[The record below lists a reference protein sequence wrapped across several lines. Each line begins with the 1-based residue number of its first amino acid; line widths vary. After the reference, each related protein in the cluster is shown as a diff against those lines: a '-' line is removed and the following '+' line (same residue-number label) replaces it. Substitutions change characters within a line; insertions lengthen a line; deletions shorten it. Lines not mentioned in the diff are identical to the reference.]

1 MCPRVHDNSGHVDFI
16 YLREITMN
24 NTISD
29 LDTDLT
35 AVSEAEGNAAQAE
48 AQNASDDTYA
58 QAVQE
63 QLAISRSSA
72 DCRYIGID
80 LHSNNIWLSVI
91 VNEQRPSGPVGKVIF
106 SRSISTQRVDGTL
119 PEDLIKSVLEKF
131 CKDQPH
137 IACVEATYN
146 WYWLA
151 NLFEKNGWN
160 LVLAD
165 PSTVSEA
172 KTKAAD
178 DRKDAEYLAD
188 RMRYNALRYAVIMPK
203 ELREIR
209 DLVRTRGVAV
219 AQRAREKIIVIN
231 KLTNQIGRKI
241 TGKELKELIKE
252 HAEFGME
259 APMLL
264 NWGLTEAVRKS
275 LNYHLKQV
283 ISISLG
289 IQELEEHINAVGKNL
304 RYTKELQKM
313 PGCGP
318 VISSILAS
326 EIGSIKRFATAANFV
341 SYCRLASTSKLSNGK
356 SKGLGNARNGNAYLS
371 WAFTELAT
379 LMVRYSEATKRHF
392 EKLMRKYGQLRVK
405 AIRVLAAKLAR
416 SVYQC
421 LSKNEPFDV
430 LRCF

>member
-1 MCPRVHDNSGHVDFI
+1 
-16 YLREITMN
+16 MN

-29 LDTDLT
+29 IDIDLT
-35 AVSEAEGNAAQAE
+35 AVCEAEDDAAQAE
-48 AQNASDDTYA
+48 AQPAQNESDDTYA
-58 QAVQE
+58 QKMQE
-63 QLAISRSSA
+63 QLALARSSA
-72 DCRYIGID
+72 NCRYIGID

-91 VNEQRPSGPVGKVIF
+91 VNEQRPSGSVGKVIF
-106 SRSISTQRVDGTL
+106 SRSIGTQRVDGTL
-119 PEDLIKSVLEKF
+119 PEDLIKPVIERF

-151 NLFEKNGWN
+151 DLFERNGWN

-188 RMRYNALRYAVIMPK
+188 RLRYNALRYAVIMPK
-203 ELREIR
+203 QLREIR
-209 DLVRTRGVAV
+209 DLVRTRGTAV
-219 AQRAREKIIVIN
+219 KQRAREKIIVIN
-231 KLTNQIGRKI
+231 KLTNLIGRKI
-241 TGKELKELIKE
+241 TGKELRELIKE
-252 HAEFGME
+252 HAEFGTE

-264 NWGLTEAVRKS
+264 NWGLTEEVRTI
-275 LNYHLKQV
+275 LDYHLTMATNIDQE
-283 ISISLG
+283 
-289 IQELEEHINAVGKNL
+289 IQKIEEHINAVGRNL
-304 RYTKELQKM
+304 RYTRELQKM

-326 EIGSIKRFATAANFV
+326 EIGSIRRFATAANFV

-356 SKGLGNARNGNAYLS
+356 SKGLGNAKNGNAYLS

-379 LMVRYSEATKRHF
+379 LMVRYSEAAKRHF

>member
-1 MCPRVHDNSGHVDFI
+1 
-16 YLREITMN
+16 MN

-29 LDTDLT
+29 IDIDLT
-35 AVSEAEGNAAQAE
+35 AVCEAEDDAAQAE
-48 AQNASDDTYA
+48 AQPAQNESDDTYA
-58 QAVQE
+58 QKMQE
-63 QLAISRSSA
+63 QLALARSSA
-72 DCRYIGID
+72 NCRYIGID

-91 VNEQRPSGPVGKVIF
+91 VNEQRPSGSVGKVIF
-106 SRSISTQRVDGTL
+106 SRSIGTQRVDGTL
-119 PEDLIKSVLEKF
+119 PEDLIKPVIERF

-151 NLFEKNGWN
+151 DLFEKNGWN

-188 RMRYNALRYAVIMPK
+188 RLRYNALRYAVIMPK
-203 ELREIR
+203 QLREIR
-209 DLVRTRGVAV
+209 DLVRTRGTAV
-219 AQRAREKIIVIN
+219 EQRAREKIIVIN
-231 KLTNQIGRKI
+231 KLTNLIGRKI

-252 HAEFGME
+252 HAEFGTQ

-264 NWGLTEAVRKS
+264 NWGLTEEVRCI
-275 LNYHLKQV
+275 LNYHLAMATNIDQE
-283 ISISLG
+283 
-289 IQELEEHINAVGKNL
+289 IQKLEEHINAVGKNL

-326 EIGSIKRFATAANFV
+326 EIGSIRRFATAANFV

-356 SKGLGNARNGNAYLS
+356 SKGLGNAKNGNAYLS

-379 LMVRYSEATKRHF
+379 LMVRYSEAAKRHF

>member
-1 MCPRVHDNSGHVDFI
+1 
-16 YLREITMN
+16 MN

-29 LDTDLT
+29 IDIDLT
-35 AVSEAEGNAAQAE
+35 AVCEAEDDAAQAE
-48 AQNASDDTYA
+48 AQPAQNESDDTYA
-58 QAVQE
+58 QKMQE
-63 QLAISRSSA
+63 QLALARSSA
-72 DCRYIGID
+72 NCRYIGID

-91 VNEQRPSGPVGKVIF
+91 VNEQRPSGSVGKVIF
-106 SRSISTQRVDGTL
+106 SRSIGTQRVDGTL
-119 PEDLIKSVLEKF
+119 PEDLIKPVIERF

-151 NLFEKNGWN
+151 DLFERNGWN

-188 RMRYNALRYAVIMPK
+188 RLRYNALRYAVIMPK
-203 ELREIR
+203 QLREIR
-209 DLVRTRGVAV
+209 DLVRTRGTAV
-219 AQRAREKIIVIN
+219 KQRAREKIIVIN
-231 KLTNQIGRKI
+231 KLTNLIGRKI
-241 TGKELKELIKE
+241 TGKELRELIKE
-252 HAEFGME
+252 HAEFGTE

-264 NWGLTEAVRKS
+264 NWGLTEEVRTI
-275 LNYHLKQV
+275 LDYHLTMATNIDQ
-283 ISISLG
+283 G
-289 IQELEEHINAVGKNL
+289 IQKLEEHINAVGRNL
-304 RYTKELQKM
+304 RYTRELQKM

-326 EIGSIKRFATAANFV
+326 EIGSIRRFATAANFV

-356 SKGLGNARNGNAYLS
+356 SKGLGNAKNGNAYLS

-379 LMVRYSEATKRHF
+379 LMVRYSEAAKRHF

-430 LRCF
+430 LRYF

>member
-1 MCPRVHDNSGHVDFI
+1 
-16 YLREITMN
+16 MN
-24 NTISD
+24 NAISD
-29 LDTDLT
+29 IDIDLT
-35 AVSEAEGNAAQAE
+35 AVCEAEDDAAQAE
-48 AQNASDDTYA
+48 AQPAQNESDDTYA
-58 QAVQE
+58 QKMQE
-63 QLAISRSSA
+63 QLALARSSA
-72 DCRYIGID
+72 NCRYIGID

-91 VNEQRPSGPVGKVIF
+91 VNEQRPSGSVGKVIF
-106 SRSISTQRVDGTL
+106 SRSIGTQRVDGTL
-119 PEDLIKSVLEKF
+119 PEDLIKPVIERF

-146 WYWLA
+146 WYWLTD
-151 NLFEKNGWN
+151 LFERNGWN

-188 RMRYNALRYAVIMPK
+188 RLRYNALRYAVIMPK
-203 ELREIR
+203 QLREIR
-209 DLVRTRGVAV
+209 DLVRTRGTAV
-219 AQRAREKIIVIN
+219 KQRAREKIIVIN
-231 KLTNQIGRKI
+231 KLTNLIGRKI
-241 TGKELKELIKE
+241 TGKELRKLIKE
-252 HAEFGME
+252 HAEFGTE

-264 NWGLTEAVRKS
+264 NWGLTEEVRTI
-275 LNYHLKQV
+275 LDYHLTMATNIDQE
-283 ISISLG
+283 
-289 IQELEEHINAVGKNL
+289 IQKIEEHINAVGRNL
-304 RYTKELQKM
+304 RYTRELQKM

-326 EIGSIKRFATAANFV
+326 EIGSIRRFATAANFV

-356 SKGLGNARNGNAYLS
+356 SKGLGNAKNGNAYLS

-379 LMVRYSEATKRHF
+379 LMVRYSEAAKRHF

>member
-1 MCPRVHDNSGHVDFI
+1 
-16 YLREITMN
+16 MN

-29 LDTDLT
+29 IDIDLT
-35 AVSEAEGNAAQAE
+35 AVCEAEDDAAQAE
-48 AQNASDDTYA
+48 AQPAQNESDDTYA
-58 QAVQE
+58 QKMQE
-63 QLAISRSSA
+63 QLALACSSA
-72 DCRYIGID
+72 NCRYIGID

-91 VNEQRPSGPVGKVIF
+91 VNEQRPSGSVGKVIF
-106 SRSISTQRVDGTL
+106 SRSIGTQRVDGTL
-119 PEDLIKSVLEKF
+119 PEDLIKPVIERF

-151 NLFEKNGWN
+151 DLFERNGWN

-188 RMRYNALRYAVIMPK
+188 RLRYNALRYAVIMPK
-203 ELREIR
+203 QLREIR
-209 DLVRTRGVAV
+209 DLVRTRGTAV
-219 AQRAREKIIVIN
+219 KQRAREKIIVIN
-231 KLTNQIGRKI
+231 KLTNLIGREI
-241 TGKELKELIKE
+241 TGKELRELIKE
-252 HAEFGME
+252 HAEFGTE

-264 NWGLTEAVRKS
+264 NWGLTEEVRTI
-275 LNYHLKQV
+275 LDYHLTMATNIDQ
-283 ISISLG
+283 G
-289 IQELEEHINAVGKNL
+289 IQKLEEHINAVGRNL
-304 RYTKELQKM
+304 RYTRELQKM

-326 EIGSIKRFATAANFV
+326 EIGSIRRFATAANFV

-356 SKGLGNARNGNAYLS
+356 SKGLGNAKNGNAYLS

-379 LMVRYSEATKRHF
+379 LMVRYSEAAKRHF

>member
-1 MCPRVHDNSGHVDFI
+1 
-16 YLREITMN
+16 MN

-29 LDTDLT
+29 IDIDLT
-35 AVSEAEGNAAQAE
+35 AVCEAEDDAAQAE
-48 AQNASDDTYA
+48 AQPAQNESDDTYA
-58 QAVQE
+58 QKMQE
-63 QLAISRSSA
+63 QLALARSSA
-72 DCRYIGID
+72 NCRYIGID

-91 VNEQRPSGPVGKVIF
+91 VNEQRPSGSVGKVIF
-106 SRSISTQRVDGTL
+106 SRSIGTQRVDGTL
-119 PEDLIKSVLEKF
+119 PEDLIKPVIERF

-146 WYWLA
+146 WYWLTD
-151 NLFEKNGWN
+151 LFERNGWN

-188 RMRYNALRYAVIMPK
+188 RLRYNALRYAVIMPK
-203 ELREIR
+203 QLREIR
-209 DLVRTRGVAV
+209 DLVRTRGTAV
-219 AQRAREKIIVIN
+219 KQRAREKIIVIN
-231 KLTNQIGRKI
+231 KLTNLIGRKI
-241 TGKELKELIKE
+241 TGKELRKLIKE
-252 HAEFGME
+252 HAEFGTE

-264 NWGLTEAVRKS
+264 NWGLTEEVRTI
-275 LNYHLKQV
+275 LDYHLTMATNIDQ
-283 ISISLG
+283 G
-289 IQELEEHINAVGKNL
+289 IQKIEEHINAVGRNL
-304 RYTKELQKM
+304 RYTRELQKM

-326 EIGSIKRFATAANFV
+326 EIGSIRRFATAANFV

-356 SKGLGNARNGNAYLS
+356 SKGLGNAKNGNAYLS

-379 LMVRYSEATKRHF
+379 LMVRYSEAAKRHF

-421 LSKNEPFDV
+421 QSKNEPFDV

>member
-1 MCPRVHDNSGHVDFI
+1 
-16 YLREITMN
+16 MN

-29 LDTDLT
+29 IDIDLT
-35 AVSEAEGNAAQAE
+35 AVCEAEDDAAQAE
-48 AQNASDDTYA
+48 AQPAQNESDDTYA
-58 QAVQE
+58 QKMQE
-63 QLAISRSSA
+63 QLALARSSA
-72 DCRYIGID
+72 NCRYIGID

-91 VNEQRPSGPVGKVIF
+91 VNEQRPSGSVDKVIF
-106 SRSISTQRVDGTL
+106 SRSIGTQRVDGTL
-119 PEDLIKSVLEKF
+119 PEDLIKPVIERF

-151 NLFEKNGWN
+151 DLFERNGWN

-188 RMRYNALRYAVIMPK
+188 RLRYNALRYAVIMPK
-203 ELREIR
+203 QLREIR
-209 DLVRTRGVAV
+209 DLVRTRGTAV
-219 AQRAREKIIVIN
+219 KQRAREKIIVIN
-231 KLTNQIGRKI
+231 KLTNLIGRKI
-241 TGKELKELIKE
+241 TGKELRELIKE
-252 HAEFGME
+252 HAEFGTE

-264 NWGLTEAVRKS
+264 NWGLTEEVRTI
-275 LNYHLKQV
+275 LDYHLTMATNIDQ
-283 ISISLG
+283 G
-289 IQELEEHINAVGKNL
+289 IQKLEEHINAVGRNL
-304 RYTKELQKM
+304 RYTRELQKM

-326 EIGSIKRFATAANFV
+326 EIGSIRRFATAANFV

-356 SKGLGNARNGNAYLS
+356 SKGLGNAKNGNAYLS

-379 LMVRYSEATKRHF
+379 LMVRYSEAAKRHF

-416 SVYQC
+416 RVYQC

>member
-1 MCPRVHDNSGHVDFI
+1 
-16 YLREITMN
+16 MN

-29 LDTDLT
+29 IDIDLT
-35 AVSEAEGNAAQAE
+35 AVCEAEDDAAQAE
-48 AQNASDDTYA
+48 AQPAQNESDDTYA
-58 QAVQE
+58 QKMQE
-63 QLAISRSSA
+63 QLALARSSA
-72 DCRYIGID
+72 NCRYIGID

-91 VNEQRPSGPVGKVIF
+91 VNEQRPSGSVGKVIF
-106 SRSISTQRVDGTL
+106 SRSIGTQRVDGTL
-119 PEDLIKSVLEKF
+119 PEDLIKPVIERF

-151 NLFEKNGWN
+151 DLFERNGWN

-188 RMRYNALRYAVIMPK
+188 RLRYNALRYAVIMPK
-203 ELREIR
+203 QLREIR
-209 DLVRTRGVAV
+209 DLVRTRGTAV
-219 AQRAREKIIVIN
+219 KQRAREKIIVIN
-231 KLTNQIGRKI
+231 KLTNLIGRKI
-241 TGKELKELIKE
+241 TGKELRELIKE
-252 HAEFGME
+252 HAEFGTE

-264 NWGLTEAVRKS
+264 NWGLTEEVRTI
-275 LNYHLKQV
+275 LDYHLTMATNIDQ
-283 ISISLG
+283 G
-289 IQELEEHINAVGKNL
+289 IQKIEEHINAVGRNL
-304 RYTKELQKM
+304 RYTRELQKM

-326 EIGSIKRFATAANFV
+326 EIGSIRRFATAANFV

-356 SKGLGNARNGNAYLS
+356 SKGLGNAKNGNAYLS

-379 LMVRYSEATKRHF
+379 LMVRYSEAAKRHF

>member
-1 MCPRVHDNSGHVDFI
+1 
-16 YLREITMN
+16 MN

-29 LDTDLT
+29 IDIDLT
-35 AVSEAEGNAAQAE
+35 AVCEAEDDAAQAE
-48 AQNASDDTYA
+48 AQPAQNESDDTYA
-58 QAVQE
+58 QKMQE
-63 QLAISRSSA
+63 QLALARSSA
-72 DCRYIGID
+72 NCRYIGID

-91 VNEQRPSGPVGKVIF
+91 VNEQRPSGSVGKVIF
-106 SRSISTQRVDGTL
+106 SRSIGTQRVDGTL
-119 PEDLIKSVLEKF
+119 PEDLIKPVIERF

-151 NLFEKNGWN
+151 DLFERNGWN

-188 RMRYNALRYAVIMPK
+188 RLRYNALRYAVIMPK
-203 ELREIR
+203 QLREIR
-209 DLVRTRGVAV
+209 DLVRTRGTAV
-219 AQRAREKIIVIN
+219 KQRAREKIIVIN
-231 KLTNQIGRKI
+231 KLTNLIGRKI
-241 TGKELKELIKE
+241 TGKELRELIKE
-252 HAEFGME
+252 HAEFGTE

-264 NWGLTEAVRKS
+264 NWGLTEEVRTI
-275 LNYHLKQV
+275 LDYHLTMATNIDQ
-283 ISISLG
+283 G
-289 IQELEEHINAVGKNL
+289 IQKLEEHINAVGKNL
-304 RYTKELQKM
+304 RYTRELQKM

-326 EIGSIKRFATAANFV
+326 EIGSIRRFATAANFV

-356 SKGLGNARNGNAYLS
+356 SKGLGNAKNGNAYLS

-379 LMVRYSEATKRHF
+379 LMVRYSEAAKRHF

>member
-1 MCPRVHDNSGHVDFI
+1 
-16 YLREITMN
+16 MN

-35 AVSEAEGNAAQAE
+35 SVSEAEVNAAQAE
-48 AQNASDDTYA
+48 AQPAQNESDETYA

-63 QLAISRSSA
+63 QLALARSNA
-72 DCRYIGID
+72 NCRYIGID

-91 VNEQRPSGPVGKVIF
+91 VNEQRPSGLVGKVIF
-106 SRSISTQRVDGTL
+106 SRSIGTQRVDGTL
-119 PEDLIKSVLEKF
+119 PEDLIKPVLERF

-151 NLFEKNGWN
+151 DLFEKNGWN

-188 RMRYNALRYAVIMPK
+188 RLRYNALRYAVIMPK
-203 ELREIR
+203 QLREIR

-219 AQRAREKIIVIN
+219 EQRAREKIIVIN
-231 KLTNQIGRKI
+231 KLTNLIGRKI

-252 HAEFGME
+252 HAESGTE

-264 NWGLTEAVRKS
+264 NWGLTEEVRIT
-275 LNYHLKQV
+275 LDYHLAMATHINQ
-283 ISISLG
+283 G
-289 IQELEEHINAVGKNL
+289 IQKLEEHINAVGRNL
-304 RYTKELQKM
+304 RYTKALQKM

-326 EIGSIKRFATAANFV
+326 EIGSIRRFATAANFV

-356 SKGLGNARNGNAYLS
+356 SKGLGDAKNGNAYLS

-379 LMVRYSEATKRHF
+379 LMVRYSEAAKRHF

>member
-1 MCPRVHDNSGHVDFI
+1 
-16 YLREITMN
+16 MN

-29 LDTDLT
+29 IDIDLT
-35 AVSEAEGNAAQAE
+35 AVCEAEDDAAQAE
-48 AQNASDDTYA
+48 AQPAQNESDDTYA
-58 QAVQE
+58 QKMQE
-63 QLAISRSSA
+63 QLALACSSA
-72 DCRYIGID
+72 NCRYIGID

-91 VNEQRPSGPVGKVIF
+91 VNEQRPSGSVGKVIF
-106 SRSISTQRVDGTL
+106 SRSIGTQRVDGTL
-119 PEDLIKSVLEKF
+119 PEDLIKPVIERF

-151 NLFEKNGWN
+151 DLFERNGWN

-188 RMRYNALRYAVIMPK
+188 RLRYNALRYAVIMPK
-203 ELREIR
+203 QLREIR
-209 DLVRTRGVAV
+209 DLVRTRGTAV
-219 AQRAREKIIVIN
+219 KQRAREKIIVIN
-231 KLTNQIGRKI
+231 KLTNLIGRKI
-241 TGKELKELIKE
+241 TGKELRELIKE
-252 HAEFGME
+252 HAEFGTE

-264 NWGLTEAVRKS
+264 NWGLTEEVRTI
-275 LNYHLKQV
+275 LDYHLTMATNIDQ
-283 ISISLG
+283 G
-289 IQELEEHINAVGKNL
+289 IQKLEEHINAVGRNL

-326 EIGSIKRFATAANFV
+326 EIGSIRRFATAANFV

-356 SKGLGNARNGNAYLS
+356 SKGLGNAKNGNAYLS
-371 WAFTELAT
+371 WAFTELAP
-379 LMVRYSEATKRHF
+379 LMVRYSEAAKRHF

>member
-1 MCPRVHDNSGHVDFI
+1 
-16 YLREITMN
+16 MN

-29 LDTDLT
+29 IDIDLT
-35 AVSEAEGNAAQAE
+35 AVCEAEDDAAQAE
-48 AQNASDDTYA
+48 AQPAQNESDDTYA
-58 QAVQE
+58 QKMQE
-63 QLAISRSSA
+63 QLALACSSA
-72 DCRYIGID
+72 NCRYIGID

-91 VNEQRPSGPVGKVIF
+91 VNEPRPSGSVGKVIF
-106 SRSISTQRVDGTL
+106 SRSIGTQRVDGTL
-119 PEDLIKSVLEKF
+119 PEDLIKPVIERF

-151 NLFEKNGWN
+151 DLFERNGWN

-188 RMRYNALRYAVIMPK
+188 RLRYNALRYAVIMPK
-203 ELREIR
+203 QLREIR
-209 DLVRTRGVAV
+209 DLVRTRGTAV
-219 AQRAREKIIVIN
+219 KQRAREKIIVIN
-231 KLTNQIGRKI
+231 KLTNLIGRKI
-241 TGKELKELIKE
+241 TGKELRELIKE
-252 HAEFGME
+252 HAEFGTE

-264 NWGLTEAVRKS
+264 NWGLTEEVRTI
-275 LNYHLKQV
+275 LDYHLTMATNIDQ
-283 ISISLG
+283 G
-289 IQELEEHINAVGKNL
+289 IQKLEEHINAVGRNL
-304 RYTKELQKM
+304 RYTRELQKM

-326 EIGSIKRFATAANFV
+326 EIGSIRRFATAANFV

-356 SKGLGNARNGNAYLS
+356 SKGLGNAKNGNAYLS

-379 LMVRYSEATKRHF
+379 LMVRYSEAAKRHF

>member
-1 MCPRVHDNSGHVDFI
+1 
-16 YLREITMN
+16 MN

-29 LDTDLT
+29 IDIDLT
-35 AVSEAEGNAAQAE
+35 AVCEAEDDAAQTE
-48 AQNASDDTYA
+48 AQPAQNESDDTYA
-58 QAVQE
+58 QKMQE
-63 QLAISRSSA
+63 QLALARSSA
-72 DCRYIGID
+72 NCRYIGID

-91 VNEQRPSGPVGKVIF
+91 VNEQRPSGSVGKVIF
-106 SRSISTQRVDGTL
+106 SRSIGTQRVDGTL
-119 PEDLIKSVLEKF
+119 PEDLIKPVIERF

-146 WYWLA
+146 WYWLTD
-151 NLFEKNGWN
+151 LFERNGWN

-188 RMRYNALRYAVIMPK
+188 RLRYNALRYAVIMPK
-203 ELREIR
+203 QLREIR
-209 DLVRTRGVAV
+209 DLVRTRGTAV
-219 AQRAREKIIVIN
+219 KQRAREKIIVIN
-231 KLTNQIGRKI
+231 KLTNLIGRKI
-241 TGKELKELIKE
+241 TGKELRKLIKE
-252 HAEFGME
+252 HAEFGTE

-264 NWGLTEAVRKS
+264 NWGLTEEVRTI
-275 LNYHLKQV
+275 LDYHLTMATNIDQ
-283 ISISLG
+283 G
-289 IQELEEHINAVGKNL
+289 IQKIEEHINAVGRNL
-304 RYTKELQKM
+304 RYTRELQKM

-326 EIGSIKRFATAANFV
+326 EIGSIRRFATAANFV

-356 SKGLGNARNGNAYLS
+356 SKGLGNAKNGNAYLS
-371 WAFTELAT
+371 WAFTELAP
-379 LMVRYSEATKRHF
+379 LMVRYSEAAKRHF

>member
-1 MCPRVHDNSGHVDFI
+1 
-16 YLREITMN
+16 MN

-29 LDTDLT
+29 IDIDLT
-35 AVSEAEGNAAQAE
+35 AVCEAEDDAAQAE
-48 AQNASDDTYA
+48 AQPAQNESDDTYA
-58 QAVQE
+58 QKMQE
-63 QLAISRSSA
+63 QLALARSSA
-72 DCRYIGID
+72 NCRYIGID

-91 VNEQRPSGPVGKVIF
+91 VNEQRPSGSVGKVIF
-106 SRSISTQRVDGTL
+106 SRSIGTQRVDGTL
-119 PEDLIKSVLEKF
+119 PEDLIKPVIERF

-146 WYWLA
+146 WYWLTD
-151 NLFEKNGWN
+151 LFERNGWN

-188 RMRYNALRYAVIMPK
+188 RLRYNALRYAVIMPK
-203 ELREIR
+203 QLREIR
-209 DLVRTRGVAV
+209 DLVRTRGTAV
-219 AQRAREKIIVIN
+219 KQRAREKIIVIN
-231 KLTNQIGRKI
+231 KLTNLIGRKI
-241 TGKELKELIKE
+241 TGKELRKLIKE
-252 HAEFGME
+252 HAEFGTE

-264 NWGLTEAVRKS
+264 NWGLTEEVRTI
-275 LNYHLKQV
+275 LDYHLTMTTNIDQE
-283 ISISLG
+283 
-289 IQELEEHINAVGKNL
+289 IQKIEEHINAVGRNL
-304 RYTKELQKM
+304 RYTRELQKM

-326 EIGSIKRFATAANFV
+326 EIGSIRRFATAANFV

-356 SKGLGNARNGNAYLS
+356 SKGLGNAKNGNAYLS

-379 LMVRYSEATKRHF
+379 LMVRYSEAAKRHF

>member
-1 MCPRVHDNSGHVDFI
+1 
-16 YLREITMN
+16 MN

-29 LDTDLT
+29 IDIDLT
-35 AVSEAEGNAAQAE
+35 AVCEAEDDAAQAE
-48 AQNASDDTYA
+48 AQPAQNESDDTYA
-58 QAVQE
+58 QKMQE
-63 QLAISRSSA
+63 QLALACSSA
-72 DCRYIGID
+72 NCRYIGID

-91 VNEQRPSGPVGKVIF
+91 VNEQRPSGSVGKVIF
-106 SRSISTQRVDGTL
+106 SRSIGTQRVDGTL
-119 PEDLIKSVLEKF
+119 PEDLIKPVIERF

-146 WYWLA
+146 WYWLTD
-151 NLFEKNGWN
+151 LFERNGWN

-188 RMRYNALRYAVIMPK
+188 RLRYNALRYAVIMPK
-203 ELREIR
+203 QLREIR
-209 DLVRTRGVAV
+209 DLVRTRGTAV
-219 AQRAREKIIVIN
+219 KQRAREKIIVIN
-231 KLTNQIGRKI
+231 KLTNLIGRKI
-241 TGKELKELIKE
+241 TGKELRKLIKE
-252 HAEFGME
+252 HAEFGTE

-264 NWGLTEAVRKS
+264 NWGLTEEVRTI
-275 LNYHLKQV
+275 LDYHLTMATNIDQ
-283 ISISLG
+283 G
-289 IQELEEHINAVGKNL
+289 IQKIEEHINAVGRNL
-304 RYTKELQKM
+304 RYTRELQKM

-326 EIGSIKRFATAANFV
+326 EIGSIRRFATAANFV

-356 SKGLGNARNGNAYLS
+356 SKGLGNAKNGNAYLS

-379 LMVRYSEATKRHF
+379 LMVRYSEAAKRHF

>member
-1 MCPRVHDNSGHVDFI
+1 
-16 YLREITMN
+16 MN

-29 LDTDLT
+29 IDIDLT
-35 AVSEAEGNAAQAE
+35 AVCEAEDDAAQAE
-48 AQNASDDTYA
+48 AQPAQNESDDTYA
-58 QAVQE
+58 QKMQE
-63 QLAISRSSA
+63 QLALARSSA
-72 DCRYIGID
+72 NCRYIGID

-106 SRSISTQRVDGTL
+106 SRSIGTQRVDGTL
-119 PEDLIKSVLEKF
+119 PEDLIKPVLERF

-151 NLFEKNGWN
+151 DLFEKNGWN

-188 RMRYNALRYAVIMPK
+188 RLRYNALRYAVIMPK
-203 ELREIR
+203 QLREIR
-209 DLVRTRGVAV
+209 DLVRTRGTAV
-219 AQRAREKIIVIN
+219 KQRAREKIIVIN
-231 KLTNQIGRKI
+231 KLTNLIGRKI
-241 TGKELKELIKE
+241 TGKELRELIKE
-252 HAEFGME
+252 HAEFGTE

-264 NWGLTEAVRKS
+264 NWGLTEEVRTI
-275 LNYHLKQV
+275 LDYHLTMATNIDQ
-283 ISISLG
+283 G
-289 IQELEEHINAVGKNL
+289 IQKLEEHINAVGRNL
-304 RYTKELQKM
+304 RYTRELQKM

-326 EIGSIKRFATAANFV
+326 EIGSIRRFATAANFV

-356 SKGLGNARNGNAYLS
+356 SKGLGNAKNGNAYLS

-379 LMVRYSEATKRHF
+379 LMVRYSEAAKRHF

>member
-1 MCPRVHDNSGHVDFI
+1 
-16 YLREITMN
+16 MN

-29 LDTDLT
+29 IDIDLT
-35 AVSEAEGNAAQAE
+35 AVCEAEDDAAQAE
-48 AQNASDDTYA
+48 AQPAQNESDDTYA
-58 QAVQE
+58 QKMQE
-63 QLAISRSSA
+63 QLALARSSA
-72 DCRYIGID
+72 NCRYIGID

-91 VNEQRPSGPVGKVIF
+91 VNEQRPSGSVGKVIF
-106 SRSISTQRVDGTL
+106 SRSIGTQRVDGTL
-119 PEDLIKSVLEKF
+119 PEDLIKPVIERF

-151 NLFEKNGWN
+151 DLFERNGWN

-188 RMRYNALRYAVIMPK
+188 RLRYNALRYAVIMPK
-203 ELREIR
+203 QLREIR
-209 DLVRTRGVAV
+209 DLVRTRGTAV
-219 AQRAREKIIVIN
+219 KQRARERIIVIN
-231 KLTNQIGRKI
+231 KLTNLIGRKI
-241 TGKELKELIKE
+241 TGKELRELIKE
-252 HAEFGME
+252 HAEFGTE

-264 NWGLTEAVRKS
+264 NWGLTEEVRTI
-275 LNYHLKQV
+275 LDYHLTMATNIDQ
-283 ISISLG
+283 G
-289 IQELEEHINAVGKNL
+289 IQKLEEHINTVGRNL
-304 RYTKELQKM
+304 RYTRELQKM

-326 EIGSIKRFATAANFV
+326 EIGSIRRFATAANFV

-356 SKGLGNARNGNAYLS
+356 SKGLGNAKNGNAYLS

-379 LMVRYSEATKRHF
+379 LMVRYSEAAKRHF

>member
-1 MCPRVHDNSGHVDFI
+1 
-16 YLREITMN
+16 MN

-29 LDTDLT
+29 IDIDLT
-35 AVSEAEGNAAQAE
+35 AVCEAEDDAAQAE
-48 AQNASDDTYA
+48 AQPAQNESDDTYA
-58 QAVQE
+58 QKMQE
-63 QLAISRSSA
+63 QLALARSSA
-72 DCRYIGID
+72 NCRYIGID

-91 VNEQRPSGPVGKVIF
+91 VNEQRPSGSVGKVIF
-106 SRSISTQRVDGTL
+106 SRSIGTQRVDGTL
-119 PEDLIKSVLEKF
+119 PEDLIKPVIERF

-151 NLFEKNGWN
+151 DLFERNGWN

-188 RMRYNALRYAVIMPK
+188 RLRYNALHYAVIMPK
-203 ELREIR
+203 QLREIR
-209 DLVRTRGVAV
+209 DLVRTRRTAV
-219 AQRAREKIIVIN
+219 KQRAREKIIVIN
-231 KLTNQIGRKI
+231 KLTNLIGRKI
-241 TGKELKELIKE
+241 TGKELRELIKE
-252 HAEFGME
+252 HAEFGTE

-264 NWGLTEAVRKS
+264 NWGLTEEVRTI
-275 LNYHLKQV
+275 LDYHLTMATNIDQ
-283 ISISLG
+283 G
-289 IQELEEHINAVGKNL
+289 IQKLEEHINAVGRNL
-304 RYTKELQKM
+304 RYTRELQKM

-326 EIGSIKRFATAANFV
+326 EIGSIRRFATAANFV

-356 SKGLGNARNGNAYLS
+356 SKGLGNAKNGNAYLS

-379 LMVRYSEATKRHF
+379 LMVRYSEAAKRHF